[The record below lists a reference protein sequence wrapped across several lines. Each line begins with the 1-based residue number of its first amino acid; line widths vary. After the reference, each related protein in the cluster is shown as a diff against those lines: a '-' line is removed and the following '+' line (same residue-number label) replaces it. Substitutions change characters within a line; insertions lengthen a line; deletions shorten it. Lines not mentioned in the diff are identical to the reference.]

1 MKSTGLHIPHP
12 GNVIIKTAEGG
23 GVGLGAILG
32 ALFGGVGQSI
42 PALESLRQVSPIIYN
57 AILGAAILTA
67 ARTLEGEEQQSV
79 RQGPLVNPPPWTV

>member
-1 MKSTGLHIPHP
+1 M
-12 GNVIIKTAEGG
+12 GG